1 MSSSKICEHLL
12 DFQPKINSQPLVCK
26 ECIENGDTWVQLR
39 ICQTCG
45 DVLCCD
51 SSPNK
56 HATRHWIKAGHPV
69 VISGEEGEKW
79 AWCYDDD
86 EYLEY

>member
-1 MSSSKICEHLL
+1 MSSPKICEHLV
-12 DFQPKINSQPLVCK
+12 DFQPKVNNAPLVCK
-26 ECIENGDTWVQLR
+26 ECVENGDKWVHLR

-45 DVLCCD
+45 DVFCCD

-56 HATRHWIKAGHPV
+56 HATRHWIKTGHSV
-69 VISGEEGEKW
+69 VISGERGEKW

-86 EYLEY
+86 EYLDY